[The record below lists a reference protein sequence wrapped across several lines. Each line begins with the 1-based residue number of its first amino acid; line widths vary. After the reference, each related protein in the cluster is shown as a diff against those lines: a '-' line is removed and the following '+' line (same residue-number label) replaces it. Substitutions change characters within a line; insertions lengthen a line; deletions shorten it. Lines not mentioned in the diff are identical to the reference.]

1 MMGRN
6 RADTRTSPRNG
17 NGRVIGLDLGATSVR
32 ATSLTLS
39 TRGGRP
45 AVTTH
50 AAISEPLPAGAIQI
64 GLVTEQAVVT
74 EALKRLWTN
83 QGLTGRRVILGVA
96 NPQVVVRPLEI
107 PNLNAQQRAKALP
120 FQAREIIALPLDEVI
135 LDYVQLG
142 VPDPETGMVS
152 GLLIATP
159 RRPVLAAVE
168 AVERAGLK
176 VARVDLSSFGALRAI
191 ADEHLA
197 VQAVIDFGAQL
208 TSIVIHHHGVP
219 QLVRTLAR
227 GGQELTDILAERLHL
242 TSDAAELV
250 KCETGVADH
259 GQSDRGP
266 AGHGFAES
274 RHSEQRE
281 RRPADHRAADQRADA
296 AEILQAG
303 LRPLLAEIRSSI
315 NYFRASNDNAPLEG
329 ISLTG
334 GGSALP
340 GLAAALARQHGVP
353 TDVVGP
359 MQRIAER
366 QPDSEPVGADSDQ
379 AASAV
384 SIGLAMGAA
393 A

>member
-1 MMGRN
+1 MRRRRGDNAMTN
-6 RADTRTSPRNG
+6 PENG

-32 ATSLTLS
+32 ATSLTLD
-39 TRGGRP
+39 TRDGRP
-45 AVTTH
+45 LVTTH
-50 AAISEPLPAGAIQI
+50 GAGSVPLPPGAIQN
-64 GLVTEQAVVT
+64 GLVTEQGVVT
-74 EALKRLWTN
+74 DALKRLWSAK
-83 QGLTGRRVILGVA
+83 GLSGKRVILGVA

-107 PNLNAQQRAKALP
+107 PNLTAQQRAKALP

-135 LDYVQLG
+135 LDYVQVG
-142 VPDPETGMVS
+142 EPDPETGMVS

-176 VARVDLSSFGALRAI
+176 VVRVDLSSFGALRAI

-197 VQAVIDFGAQL
+197 VQAVIDFGAHL
-208 TSIVIHHHGVP
+208 TSIVIHNQGVP

-227 GGQELTDILAERLHL
+227 GGQELTDLLSERLRL
-242 TSDAAELV
+242 SDDEAEIVKYETGLSDYGDAA
-250 KCETGVADH
+250 ADT
-259 GQSDRGP
+259 
-266 AGHGFAES
+266 
-274 RHSEQRE
+274 
-281 RRPADHRAADQRADA
+281 
-296 AEILQAG
+296 LQAG
-303 LRPLLAEIRSSI
+303 IRPLLAEIRSSI

-334 GGSALP
+334 GGAALP
-340 GLAAALARQHGVP
+340 GLAATLARQHGVP

-359 MQRIAER
+359 MQRIRER
-366 QPDSEPVGADSDQ
+366 QGDIGSAGPNQ
-379 AASAV
+379 NASAV

>member
-1 MMGRN
+1 MRRRTGD
-6 RADTRTSPRNG
+6 RASTSPTNG

-32 ATSLTLS
+32 ATSLSLH
-39 TRGGRP
+39 TRHGRQL
-45 AVTTH
+45 VTTH
-50 AAISEPLPAGAIQI
+50 GAGAVQLPPGAILN

-74 EALKRLWTN
+74 DALKLLWSTK
-83 QGLTGRRVILGVA
+83 GLTGRRVILGVA

-107 PNLNAQQRAKALP
+107 PNLTAQQRTKALP

-135 LDYVQLG
+135 LDYVQVG
-142 VPDPETGMVS
+142 EPNPETGMVS

-191 ADEHLA
+191 ADEHLV

-208 TSIVIHHHGVP
+208 TSIVIHNRGVP

-227 GGQELTDILAERLHL
+227 GGQELTDLLAERLAL
-242 TSDAAELV
+242 TNVEAEIV
-250 KCETGVADH
+250 KCETGLVDH
-259 GQSDRGP
+259 GLGTRGVAGYRQPQDR
-266 AGHGFAES
+266 
-274 RHSEQRE
+274 
-281 RRPADHRAADQRADA
+281 DVA
-296 AEILQAG
+296 AETLLAG
-303 LRPLLAEIRSSI
+303 IRPLLAEIRSSI
-315 NYFRASNDNAPLEG
+315 NYFRASSDNAPLEG

-353 TDVVGP
+353 TDVVSP
-359 MQRIAER
+359 MQRIVER
-366 QPDSEPVGADSDQ
+366 QPGTQPTVAGPDQ